1 MSDTKKTAPAE
12 NYADLGD
19 FSISSRGM
27 AKDIIKRF
35 MRNKTAIVGLFIIVV
50 LTVCALF
57 PAQISDPDYVTLHLD
72 NAFAAP
78 SSEHLLG
85 TDELGRDMFTRIVWG
100 CRTSLTIGLTAV
112 AAACVIGVGIGCVA
126 GFYSG
131 VVDNVLM
138 RIIDIFM
145 AVPNLLL
152 GISVVAALGS
162 SMSNLIIA
170 IGLGSIPAFARV
182 ARSAVITVRNQEY
195 IEAARAMGAGDIRL
209 MIKYV
214 LPNSLAPIIVQVSM
228 GLATAILNISG
239 LSFIGL
245 GVPAPTPEWGSMLS
259 TGRSYIRDYYHVI
272 TFPGI
277 AIMLTVFA
285 FNLFGDGLRDA
296 LDPRLKQ

>member
-35 MRNKTAIVGLFIIVV
+35 MRNKTAVVGLFIIVV

-131 VVDNVLM
+131 VVDL
-138 RIIDIFM
+138 
-145 AVPNLLL
+145 
-152 GISVVAALGS
+152 S
-162 SMSNLIIA
+162 LIHI
-170 IGLGSIPAFARV
+170 
-182 ARSAVITVRNQEY
+182 
-195 IEAARAMGAGDIRL
+195 
-209 MIKYV
+209 
-214 LPNSLAPIIVQVSM
+214 
-228 GLATAILNISG
+228 
-239 LSFIGL
+239 
-245 GVPAPTPEWGSMLS
+245 
-259 TGRSYIRDYYHVI
+259 
-272 TFPGI
+272 
-277 AIMLTVFA
+277 
-285 FNLFGDGLRDA
+285 
-296 LDPRLKQ
+296 

>member
-35 MRNKTAIVGLFIIVV
+35 MRNKTAVVGLFIIVV

-57 PAQISDPDYVTLHLD
+57 PAQISDPDYVTLHLAH
-72 NAFAAP
+72 AFAAP

-195 IEAARAMGAGDIRL
+195 IEAARATGAGDIWL